1 MFFEKLFDFCV
12 KYKLS
17 AIARGEETPVMD
29 KVVFKAARDS
39 IGGRVRVIFSG
50 GAPLSPSTH
59 DYLKV
64 GD

>member
-1 MFFEKLFDFCV
+1 MFDFCV
-12 KYKLS
+12 KYKLA

-29 KVVFKAARDS
+29 KLVFKAVRDS
-39 IGGRVRVIFSG
+39 IGGKVRIIFSG

-64 GD
+64 GE